1 MVTLSRNERTTGDC
15 RTCTTYR
22 DVSLALVIRT
32 QEHFHFVKSIRP
44 PKNVII
50 EYEQPRAHHE
60 QIVID
65 EGVFRADP
73 QSHNATSTT
82 G

>member
-1 MVTLSRNERTTGDC
+1 MKIFR
-15 RTCTTYR
+15 
-22 DVSLALVIRT
+22 
-32 QEHFHFVKSIRP
+32 IRP

-50 EYEQPRAHHE
+50 EYEQPKAHHE

-65 EGVFRADP
+65 EGVFQADP
-73 QSHNATSTT
+73 QTHNATSTI

>member
-1 MVTLSRNERTTGDC
+1 M
-15 RTCTTYR
+15 TYYYDR
-22 DVSLALVIRT
+22 IRA
-32 QEHFHFVKSIRP
+32 

-60 QIVID
+60 QVIID

-73 QSHNATSTT
+73 HSYNATSTI

>member
-1 MVTLSRNERTTGDC
+1 MKS
-15 RTCTTYR
+15 
-22 DVSLALVIRT
+22 
-32 QEHFHFVKSIRP
+32 HFSIRP

-50 EYEQPRAHHE
+50 EYEQPKAHHE
-60 QIVID
+60 QVIID

-73 QSHNATSTT
+73 QSHNATSTI

>member
-1 MVTLSRNERTTGDC
+1 MDLSRS
-15 RTCTTYR
+15 Y
-22 DVSLALVIRT
+22 S
-32 QEHFHFVKSIRP
+32 SIRP

-50 EYEQPRAHHE
+50 EYEQPTAHHE
-60 QIVID
+60 QIIID

-73 QSHNATSTT
+73 LSHNSTSTI

>member
-1 MVTLSRNERTTGDC
+1 MHHLKKCKSLIDENKFLKLLS
-15 RTCTTYR
+15 YR
-22 DVSLALVIRT
+22 
-32 QEHFHFVKSIRP
+32 IRP

-50 EYEQPRAHHE
+50 EYEQSKAHHE
-60 QIVID
+60 QIITD

-73 QSHNATSTT
+73 QTHNATSTM